1 MPMSYIERGKSNNG
15 RILRKWPCCLEKYE
29 INVEGIGKY
38 SEKSLM
44 RNKGC
49 KFGGNGEFLFV
60 LLNILAKVATYTA
73 KAQSCFLLYQ
83 FDVDGFLRIN
93 Y

>member
-1 MPMSYIERGKSNNG
+1 
-15 RILRKWPCCLEKYE
+15 
-29 INVEGIGKY
+29 
-38 SEKSLM
+38 M

-73 KAQSCFLLYQ
+73 KAKSCFLLYQ